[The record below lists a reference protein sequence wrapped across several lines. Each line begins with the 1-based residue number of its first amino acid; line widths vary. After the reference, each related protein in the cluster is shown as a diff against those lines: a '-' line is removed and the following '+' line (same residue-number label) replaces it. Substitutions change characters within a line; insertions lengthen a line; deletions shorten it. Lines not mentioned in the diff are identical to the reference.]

1 MTALLPLAS
10 VWSVAES
17 RTMSETG
24 IFTFAP
30 SERHDEGAPAW
41 NVLDGQGEVIASIA
55 PTIASEDWA
64 KKIAHALNAF
74 RTADAALMDAAA
86 ALIDAAHTPGTSVS
100 RDLRTAARELCGGAP
115 YAYCVN
121 DGDDCVWTGHAP
133 APHDAETLQCP
144 HCGEPAQIVR

>member
-1 MTALLPLAS
+1 
-10 VWSVAES
+10 
-17 RTMSETG
+17 MSETG

-30 SERHDEGAPAW
+30 SEGLGGVASAW
-41 NVLDGQGEVIASIA
+41 NVLDGQGDVIASVA
-55 PTIASEDWA
+55 PGVDSEDWA

-74 RTADAALMDAAA
+74 RTADAALLDAAA
-86 ALIDAAHTPGTSVS
+86 AMIDGAHTPGTTLS
-100 RDLRTAARELCGGAP
+100 RDLRAAARELCGGAP

-121 DGDDCVWTGHAP
+121 AGDDCVWTGHAP

>member
-10 VWSVAES
+10 VWSVVES

-30 SERHDEGAPAW
+30 SEMHDEGAPAW
-41 NVLDGQGEVIASIA
+41 NVLDGQGDVIASVPQGA
-55 PTIASEDWA
+55 DSEDWA
-64 KKIAHALNAF
+64 KKIVNALNAF
-74 RTADAALMDAAA
+74 RTADAALLDAAA
-86 ALIDAAHTPGTSVS
+86 AMIDGTHTPGTTLS

-115 YAYCVN
+115 YASCVN

-133 APHDAETLQCP
+133 APHDAESLQCP
-144 HCGEPAQIVR
+144 RCGEPALIVR